1 MPKAK
6 LPKEKGSMPAAIGQ
20 AEEAQHPTANIPAT
34 KEIVQTFAVGDE
46 VTVTLKGKIMATSAY
61 ESKESSRADFT
72 LAVEE
77 VEAYSKGKKTVYEKM
92 ADEEDDE
99 DE

>member
-6 LPKEKGSMPAAIGQ
+6 LPKEKGNMPTSVGQ
-20 AEEAQHPTANIPAT
+20 AEEAQHPAANIPAT

-46 VTVTLKGKIMATSAY
+46 VTVTLKGKITATSAY
-61 ESKESSRADFT
+61 ESKESTRADFT
-72 LAVEE
+72 IAVEE
-77 VEAYSKGKKTVYEKM
+77 VEAYLKGKKTVYEKM
-92 ADEEDDE
+92 ADEDEE